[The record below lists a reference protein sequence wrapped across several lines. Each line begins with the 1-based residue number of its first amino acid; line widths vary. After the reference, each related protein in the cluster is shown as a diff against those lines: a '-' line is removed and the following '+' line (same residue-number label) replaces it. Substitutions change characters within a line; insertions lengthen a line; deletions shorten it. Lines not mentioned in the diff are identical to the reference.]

1 MTTQNDSRRVK
12 MTKIL
17 LKNSLIDIM
26 KDKSIHTISI
36 KEICEG
42 ADVNRSTFYRHYDT
56 QYDLYDDIIED
67 IASDLADIYNGYE
80 SGDKMSIAFLTKIF
94 EYIENNRETFLA
106 ILSDNGKISLGEA
119 FIRFTSRFIE
129 IDRVSEASL
138 YVTQFIAAG
147 LTSTLWTW
155 LNKENRRSPRELALL
170 LYSIIMNG
178 MGRAIKYSAGIKE
191 TLAKREAEKK
201 AKQAS
206 DETAK
211 PH

>member
-1 MTTQNDSRRVK
+1 MNTQNDSRRVK

-17 LKNSLIDIM
+17 LKNSLIETM
-26 KDKSIHTISI
+26 KTKSIHTISI

-67 IASDLADIYNGYE
+67 IAVDLANIY
-80 SGDKMSIAFLTKIF
+80 SSHDADDKTSVSFLTNVL
-94 EYIENNRETFLA
+94 EYIENNRETFLV

-119 FIRFTSRFIE
+119 FVRFTSRFIE
-129 IDRVSEASL
+129 IDGASEASL

-191 TLAKREAEKK
+191 TLAKREAEK
-201 AKQAS
+201 QI
-206 DETAK
+206 K

>member
-1 MTTQNDSRRVK
+1 MNNQNDGRRVR
-12 MTKIL
+12 MTKML
-17 LKNSLIDIM
+17 LKSSLIEIM
-26 KDKSIHTISI
+26 KTKSIHTISI

-67 IASDLADIYNGYE
+67 IAADLADIYNSPTVPE
-80 SGDKMSIAFLTKIF
+80 RTSIIFLTKVLQ
-94 EYIENNRETFLA
+94 YIEDNRETFLV

-119 FIRFTSRFIE
+119 FNRFTNRFIE
-129 IDRVSEASL
+129 LENASEASL

-155 LNKENRRSPRELALL
+155 LNKENRRSPREVASL

-191 TLAKREAEKK
+191 TMAKSEAEKQEKK
-201 AKQAS
+201 A
-206 DETAK
+206 
-211 PH
+211 

>member
-1 MTTQNDSRRVK
+1 MNNQNDGRRVR
-12 MTKIL
+12 MTKML
-17 LKNSLIDIM
+17 LKSSLIEIM
-26 KDKSIHTISI
+26 KTKSIHTISI

-67 IASDLADIYNGYE
+67 IAEDLADIYNSYTPDIPE
-80 SGDKMSIAFLTKIF
+80 RTTIVFLTKILQ
-94 EYIENNRETFLA
+94 YIEENRETFLV

-119 FIRFTSRFIE
+119 FNRFTSRFIE
-129 IDRVSEASL
+129 IDSVSEAGL

-170 LYSIIMNG
+170 LYSIVMNG
-178 MGRAIKYSAGIKE
+178 MGRAIRYSAGIKE
-191 TLAKREAEKK
+191 TMAEREAEKN
-201 AKQAS
+201 KQ
-206 DETAK
+206 K
-211 PH
+211 